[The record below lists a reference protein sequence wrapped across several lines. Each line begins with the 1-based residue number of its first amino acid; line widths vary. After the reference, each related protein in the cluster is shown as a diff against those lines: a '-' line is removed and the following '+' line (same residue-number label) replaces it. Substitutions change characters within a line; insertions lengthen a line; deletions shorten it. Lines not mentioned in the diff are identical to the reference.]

1 MKYKRRTKEDPE
13 NLIYDLSKWF
23 FDHNWKR
30 KNVIDDK
37 ADMICRTI
45 LLMMAADL
53 ATLPVVFNFFNT
65 YFPIFL
71 IAISVSLILLIF
83 GMYFSIKALR
93 VRTLAYLIPDPGKII
108 KEAHGIQGDYSEL
121 PRDFRVSIRYKEL
134 RKHYIKKLLDYSY
147 SNQRIIE
154 EKANFVKK
162 AQDFVIYNV
171 GYTLFLVVLLLGYLL
186 ISVFIYSC
194 NF

>member
-1 MKYKRRTKEDPE
+1 MKCKRRIKEDPE
-13 NLIYDLSKWF
+13 SLIYDLSKWF
-23 FDHNWKR
+23 FDHNWRR

-45 LLMMAADL
+45 LLMITADL
-53 ATLPVVFNFFNT
+53 AALSIVFKFFNK
-65 YFPIFL
+65 YFSILL
-71 IAISVSLILLIF
+71 ITISISLILLISR
-83 GMYFSIKALR
+83 MYFSIKALR

-121 PRDFRVSIRYKEL
+121 PSDFRVSIRYKEL

-162 AQDFVIYNV
+162 LKI
-171 GYTLFLVVLLLGYLL
+171 L
-186 ISVFIYSC
+186 
-194 NF
+194 